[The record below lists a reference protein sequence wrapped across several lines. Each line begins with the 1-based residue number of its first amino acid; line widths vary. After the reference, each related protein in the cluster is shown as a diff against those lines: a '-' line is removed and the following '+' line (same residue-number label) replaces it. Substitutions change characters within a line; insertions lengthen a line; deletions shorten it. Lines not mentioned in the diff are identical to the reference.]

1 MPFGGV
7 QGLGVG
13 LVGSSSEHAARMLL
27 DAYGWSGEVK
37 LINGNPEKPAQDVLQ
52 GRKESLAAE
61 IETTE
66 TIDPMLPGELTLGSS
81 RKEIQ
86 PINPAPPRFHTA
98 VSL

>member
-7 QGLGVG
+7 QSLEVG
-13 LVGSSSEHAARMLL
+13 LVESSFEHAARVVL

-37 LINGNPEKPAQDVLQ
+37 LTKGNPEKPAQDGLR

-86 PINPAPPRFHTA
+86 PINPAPRRFHTA